1 MSKRKN
7 NLSTPPVPPR
17 NKRGMRT
24 GYTTGSNSAAATKAA
39 LIALTT
45 GVRPESVTIHLPV
58 GRDATFFPSE
68 WDEGAGWVRCGMI
81 KDAGDDP
88 DATHGALIR
97 SRVSWRSD
105 SDNNSQPGFLLEGG
119 VGVGRVTLPG
129 LGLEVG
135 GPAINA
141 VPRKQI
147 TEVVHEILGDSLN
160 TRGVEVI
167 IEVPDGEKIAKK
179 TLNARLGIL
188 RGISIL
194 GTSGIVY
201 PYSTSSWKASVVQAV
216 EVAAYN
222 NPEIVVMAT
231 GGRSEKFAMKIF
243 PDLPKVAFVELSVF
257 TGPALR
263 ACVKRKVKKAVF
275 VGMIG
280 KMAKTAQGHMVTHVA
295 GNQVD
300 LSFLADVAAP
310 FGATPDVL
318 EEMRNGNTARHWMEI
333 CQREGLEA
341 AFQRLTELGCK
352 ECFNYARQE
361 VDLEAIL
368 VDFKGNT
375 LGRARRHLDDDGVVA
390 LM

>member
-1 MSKRKN
+1 MSKSKTS
-7 NLSTPPVPPR
+7 LSKPPVPPR
-17 NKRGMRT
+17 NKQGMRT
-24 GYTTGSNSAAATKAA
+24 GYTTGSNSAATTKAA
-39 LIALTT
+39 LIALMT
-45 GVRPESVTIHLPV
+45 GTRPESVTIHLPV
-58 GRDATFFPSE
+58 GRDATFTPIE
-68 WDEGAGWVRCGMI
+68 WEEGEGWVRCGMI

-97 SRVSWRSD
+97 SRVAWR
-105 SDNNSQPGFLLEGG
+105 NEPGFLLEGG

-129 LGLEVG
+129 LGLKVG
-135 GPAINA
+135 GPAINS

-147 TEVVHEILGDSLN
+147 TDVVHELLGETLH

-167 IEVPDGEKIAKK
+167 IEVPDGAEIAKK

-188 RGISIL
+188 GGISIL

-280 KMAKTAQGHMVTHVA
+280 KMAKTAKGHMVTHVA

-310 FGATPDVL
+310 FGATPAVL
-318 EEMRNGNTARHWMEI
+318 EEMRTGNTARHWMEI

-341 AFQRLTELGCK
+341 AFQRLTELACQ
-352 ECFNYARQE
+352 ECFDYARQQ
-361 VDLEAIL
+361 VSLEAIL
-368 VDFKGNT
+368 VDFQGNV

-390 LM
+390 LMKY

>member
-1 MSKRKN
+1 MSKSKQS
-7 NLSTPPVPPR
+7 LSKPPVPPR
-17 NKRGMRT
+17 DKRGMRT

-39 LIALTT
+39 LIALLT
-45 GVRPESVTIHLPV
+45 GTRPESVTIHLPV
-58 GRDATFFPSE
+58 GRDATFTPSE
-68 WDEGAGWVRCGMI
+68 WEEGEGWVRCGMI

-88 DATHGALIR
+88 DATHGALIS
-97 SRVSWRSD
+97 SRVAWRD
-105 SDNNSQPGFLLEGG
+105 EPGFLLEGG

-135 GPAINA
+135 GPAINS
-141 VPRKQI
+141 VPRQQI
-147 TEVVHEILGDSLN
+147 TDVVHELLGDRLN
-160 TRGVEVI
+160 TQGVEVI
-167 IEVPDGEKIAKK
+167 IDVPDGEEIAKK

-188 RGISIL
+188 GGISIL

-222 NPEIVVMAT
+222 NPDIVVMAT

-280 KMAKTAQGHMVTHVA
+280 KMAKTAKGHMVTHVA

-310 FGATPDVL
+310 FGATPAVL
-318 EEMRNGNTARHWMEI
+318 EEMRTGNTARHWMEI

-341 AFQRLTELGCK
+341 AFQRLTELACQ
-352 ECFNYARQE
+352 ECFDYARQQ
-361 VDLEAIL
+361 VSLEAIL

-375 LGRARRHLDDDGVVA
+375 LGRARRHLDDEGVVG
-390 LM
+390 LMKY

>member
-1 MSKRKN
+1 MAKSKN

-17 NKRGMRT
+17 NKQGMRT

-45 GVRPESVTIHLPV
+45 GTRPESVTIHLPV

-88 DATHGALIR
+88 DVTHGALIS
-97 SRVSWRSD
+97 SRVSWRD
-105 SDNNSQPGFLLEGG
+105 EPGFLLEGG

-135 GPAINA
+135 GPAINS
-141 VPRKQI
+141 VPRQQI
-147 TEVVHEILGDSLN
+147 TKVVHEILGDSLN
-160 TRGVEVI
+160 TQGVEVL
-167 IEVPDGEKIAKK
+167 IEVPKGAELAKK

-188 RGISIL
+188 GGISIL
-194 GTSGIVY
+194 GTSGVVY

-216 EVAAYN
+216 EMAAYN

-231 GGRSEKFAMKIF
+231 GGRSERFAMKIF

-263 ACVKRKVKKAVF
+263 ACLKQKVKKAVF

-280 KMAKTAQGHMVTHVA
+280 KLSKTAQGHMITHVA

-300 LSFLADVAAP
+300 LNFLADVAAP
-310 FGATPDVL
+310 FNPSPEVL

-333 CQREGLEA
+333 CQREGLDR
-341 AFQRLTELGCK
+341 AFQRLTELACT
-352 ECFNYARQE
+352 ECFNYARQQ
-361 VDLEAIL
+361 VDMEAIL
-368 VDFKGNT
+368 VDFHGKI
-375 LGRARRHLDDDGVVA
+375 LGRARRHRDDELVVA